1 MKLEEI
7 ESRINDL
14 TERMADAASLSKGT
28 YDELDGELLVYK
40 TAFDLLK
47 KDKGTYPYLNLID
60 CIERCARHLFDGR
73 FGLALTYYQ
82 MSPKTFKDGF
92 DRRGGDVSEKFLVSV
107 CRTCRRIEA
116 KVDDDATEGGEE

>member
-1 MKLEEI
+1 MKFEEI

-14 TERMADAASLSKGT
+14 TARMADEASLSKEA

-47 KDKGTYPYLNLID
+47 KDKRIYPCLARID

-73 FGLALTYYQ
+73 FGLALMYYQ

-92 DRRGGDVSEKFLVSV
+92 DGRGGDVSKEFIVSV

-116 KVDDDATEGGEE
+116 KVDVAAMKGGEE

>member
-14 TERMADAASLSKGT
+14 TARMADTASLSKGT

-47 KDKGTYPYLNLID
+47 KGTPYLARID

-73 FGLALTYYQ
+73 FGLALMYYQ

-92 DRRGGDVSEKFLVSV
+92 DRRGGDVSKEFIVSV
-107 CRTCRRIEA
+107 CRTCRHIEA
-116 KVDDDATEGGEE
+116 KEEE